1 MADRIP
7 HSLAAAPLLQVE
19 RLSHVYQ
26 GLGGSVTALRQVELE
41 LRPGER
47 VAIMG
52 RTGSG
57 KTTLLGILAGL
68 EKPTS
73 GRVVVAGHDLTG
85 LNRREREA
93 FRRRV
98 VGYVWQDAENGLL
111 PGLSALENVI
121 LPMLGERGTAHRRRN
136 LGLELLEGLRLG
148 PAAGKRPGELTAA
161 EVQRL
166 AVAIALANRPL
177 LLLADE
183 LTATLDWPA
192 GGELMGDV
200 MTLLQS
206 TATAAVVVSHD
217 QRVRRYVDEVVV
229 IRDGVTGQPA
239 AAALSVTGGRQ
250 GDAC

>member
-7 HSLAAAPLLQVE
+7 NSPEVEPLVQVE
-19 RLSHVYQ
+19 RLSRLYQ
-26 GLGGSVTALRQVELE
+26 GLGGSVTALRQVDLE

-47 VAIMG
+47 MAIMG

-68 EKPTS
+68 EQPTS
-73 GRVVVAGHDLTG
+73 GRVVVAGHDLAG
-85 LNRREREA
+85 LTRREREA

-98 VGYVWQDAENGLL
+98 VGYVWQDAEHGLL
-111 PGLSALENVI
+111 PGLSALENVM
-121 LPMLGERGTAHRRRN
+121 LPMLGERGSQHRRRN
-136 LGLELLEGLRLG
+136 LGLELLEVLRLG
-148 PAAGKRPGELTAA
+148 PVAGKRLDELTAA

-166 AVAIALANRPL
+166 AVAVALANRPL

-217 QRVRRYVDEVVV
+217 QRVRRYVDAVVV
-229 IRDGVTGQPA
+229 IRDGVTGQPTD
-239 AAALSVTGGRQ
+239 AALSGTGGRH